1 MNVISQVINE
11 LDEFFRGDSDLT
23 QDFAQE
29 MNDFII
35 PPPEKYSG
43 HYGALQ

>member
-1 MNVISQVINE
+1 MNSISQVINE
-11 LDEFFRGDSDLT
+11 LDAFLRGDSDLT

-35 PPPEKYSG
+35 PPPAKYSR